1 MRINLILLIAV
12 LYCLPA
18 NAQRGNELLVYA
30 VKGKVTSLFKNA
42 ETPVKVGKVLYPG
55 MILKTDDNASLT
67 MLCAKGKPI
76 SVFQKG
82 NYPVTKWKDSC
93 NNATNSVT
101 ANYFKYIWSQLYAYS
116 PENKEELR
124 KRNDMAVSRGETFET
139 IRSKKTGKL
148 IFSKGMDT
156 VCYDGRS
163 FPLSW
168 NISNYLGDYYFKL
181 YDASGRNLL
190 YQDSLRINYILLDSL
205 KHLLVAGNK
214 YKWSV
219 SGKGIPVSPK
229 KTIYVVSP
237 GEAEKLA
244 QSLLI
249 PLDIPEDTAA
259 RFFRT
264 AYILE
269 QKHYLA
275 EAYEWYKKAGEQ
287 EAELELYLD
296 QLIRFRNEF
305 WLR

>member
-1 MRINLILLIAV
+1 MRINLILFTAV
-12 LYCLPA
+12 LYCLPS
-18 NAQRGNELLVYA
+18 NAQRGDEMLVYA

-55 MILKTDDNASLT
+55 MILKTEENASLT

-76 SVFQKG
+76 SVNRKG
-82 NYPVTKWKDSC
+82 NYPLTKWRDSC
-93 NNATNSVT
+93 NNTANSIT

-124 KRNDMAVSRGETFET
+124 KRNDMAVSRGETNEPVRT
-139 IRSKKTGKL
+139 KKLKK
-148 IFSKGMDT
+148 IVFSKGMDT

-168 NISNYLGDYYFKL
+168 DVNDYRGYFYFKL

-190 YQDSLRINYILLDSL
+190 YQDSLNNNFILLDSL
-205 KHLLVAGNK
+205 KHLLVSGKK
-214 YKWSV
+214 YRWSV
-219 SGKGIPVSPK
+219 SVKGIPVSPK
-229 KTIYVVSP
+229 KTIYAVAPV
-237 GEAEKLA
+237 ETEKLL
-244 QSLLI
+244 QSLFI
-249 PLDIPEDTAA
+249 PLEIPEDTAA

-287 EAELELYLD
+287 DSEVELYRD
-296 QLIRFRNEF
+296 QFIRFRHEY
-305 WLR
+305 WIR